1 MSHMKKMQKTAEER
15 EAQIEKLHQYATEVC
30 ERECRQQDMEW
41 LEQIRREKRSQEQ
54 QDVIVT
60 T

>member
-1 MSHMKKMQKTAEER
+1 MSLVKKMRKTAEER
-15 EAQIEKLHQYATEVC
+15 EARIDKMQQYVTEVC

-54 QDVIVT
+54 QDVIT
-60 T
+60 AT